1 MKIIAVRNLQI
12 PNGNRMVSNPIPNIK
27 RSEKMLEQQDSIRYA
42 ELDYYPYSMSN
53 VQFAG
58 ATFLDRYPKH
68 WLRGLLRLGLPCP
81 CCGKLMPELNEIK
94 SLPSLG
100 VFSGSCL
107 AALAALKPY
116 ENIMKP
122 VEKNVYGI
130 LQPLAEKYPGIDLQ
144 ELMTLLSFEYERQLV
159 APQLTILN
167 NIKAMTPELEHEED
181 QKELLQTIATAKEYI
196 LRKKPV
202 KFKRKTFIKD
212 VDELLVKVEDKDLR
226 KRIAKEA
233 YSMPTS
239 EDSTSA
245 FIMKYKDR
253 SPEEIGERLLIFAAA
268 TLEHITLDS
277 EGGEVLIWECQRC
290 NNDRGDDS
298 IIHQIQHNPDML
310 DHLKTHLRVL
320 IDRANH
326 LKRHGGDVQAQK
338 IYDYA
343 GEVRNEYL
351 INIQQERETAEKIEI
366 EALEKLH
373 FEEVPIPD
381 EYNRKD

>member
-1 MKIIAVRNLQI
+1 MKVLAVRNLQY
-12 PNGNRMVSNPIPNIK
+12 PNGNRMVSNPIPNK
-27 RSEKMLEQQDSIRYA
+27 RSEKMLELDSTKYA

-53 VQFAG
+53 IQF
-58 ATFLDRYPKH
+58 TSKFFDRYSKQ
-68 WLRGLLRLGLPCP
+68 WLRGLLKLGLPCP

-100 VFSGSCL
+100 VFSGSCV

-122 VEKNVYGI
+122 VEKNIYEI
-130 LQPLAEKYPGIDLQ
+130 LQPLADKYPGIDLQ
-144 ELMTLLSFEYERQLV
+144 ELMILLSFEYERQLV

-167 NIKAMTPELEHEED
+167 DMKALAPNLERED
-181 QKELLQTIATAKEYI
+181 DQQELLQTIATAKDFI
-196 LRKKPV
+196 LRRKPV

-212 VDELLVKVEDKDLR
+212 VDEFLPKIDDKHLR
-226 KRIAKEA
+226 NKLAKLA

-239 EDSTSA
+239 EDSISA

-277 EGGEVLIWECQRC
+277 EGGEVLIWECQQC
-290 NNDRGDDS
+290 NNKRGDKS
-298 IIHQIQHNPDML
+298 ITYQIKHNPDML
-310 DHLKTHLRVL
+310 DHLKTHLQVI

-326 LKRHGGDVQAQK
+326 LKRHGGKIQAQK
-338 IYDYA
+338 MYDYTA
-343 GEVRNEYL
+343 EVRNEYL
-351 INIQQERETAEKIEI
+351 INIQREHETIEKIET
-366 EALEKLH
+366 EALEKLE
-373 FEEVPIPD
+373 FEEVPIPK
-381 EYNRKD
+381 EYNKKN